1 MTDSNSSAI
10 NQFDSRALNQP
21 VYETLKE
28 LRSAYDEAK
37 QNGEISDKDYARRL
51 GEQKSQ
57 AQELY
62 TYLATWGLMRLR
74 AEEMSRNAWPKPAA
88 EIPLEKRAKENQEGK
103 REMLECFFQCL
114 ERVAKIHRGTIAD
127 TNGMDTLN
135 EMDSDTYLGLT
146 GIALAVAREFS
157 FWADAIYADIKE
169 GDLV

>member
-1 MTDSNSSAI
+1 MCDNNAI

-37 QNGEISDKDYARRL
+37 KNGQVSDKDYARRL

-62 TYLATWGLMRLR
+62 SYLATWGLMRLR
-74 AEEMSRNAWPKPAA
+74 AEEMSRNAWGN
-88 EIPLEKRAKENQEGK
+88 LEKVTLATRAKEKQEGK
-103 REMLECFFQCL
+103 REMLECFFKCL
-114 ERVAKIHRGTIAD
+114 ERVAKLQRGSIANP
-127 TNGMDTLN
+127 NGMDTLN
-135 EMDSDTYLGLT
+135 KMDSDTYLGLT